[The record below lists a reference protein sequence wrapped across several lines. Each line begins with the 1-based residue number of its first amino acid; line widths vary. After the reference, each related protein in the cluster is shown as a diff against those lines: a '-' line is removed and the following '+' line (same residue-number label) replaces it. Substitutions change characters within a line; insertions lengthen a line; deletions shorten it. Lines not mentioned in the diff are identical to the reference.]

1 MPSKFDISQLEEFRD
16 KLEKLNSDLFLKS
29 CVLELGARLLTKVKK
44 RTPVGIYPKES
55 GKVGGTLRRNWYA
68 DPNVSVKGKEYSV
81 TIYNNTSYAP
91 YVEYGH
97 RQEVGRFVPTLGKR
111 LKNAWV
117 NGRFMLTES
126 ENELRSQTDAILV
139 AKLEKA
145 LKDLVKN
152 D

>member
-1 MPSKFDISQLEEFRD
+1 MPNKFDISQLKEFRD
-16 KLEKLNSDLFLKS
+16 NLSNINVDLFLRD
-29 CVLELGARLLTKVKK
+29 CVFELGARLLTKVKK

-55 GKVGGTLRRNWYA
+55 GKVGGNLRRNWYA
-68 DPNVSVKGKEYSV
+68 ETVDVKGKEYSV

-111 LKNAWV
+111 LKSAWV

-126 ENELRSQTDAILV
+126 ENELRGQVDGILKL
-139 AKLEKA
+139 KLEKA
-145 LKDLVKN
+145 LKGLKK
-152 D
+152 